1 MDVVS
6 LVALSVPL
14 PVYPPHRLVWR
25 DEKALSPT
33 ENKCNI
39 VVLIEMSRPSARLN
53 EPGCERRSSK
63 YSSTSHCYHS
73 LNLLLQTPRPRRRP
87 VGGGRL
93 WRPAGALG
101 VLRTAAAAWAAIL
114 PMCSGTVGYG
124 VVGYGVVVWWWW
136 WWWWWWEWW
145 LWL

>member
-6 LVALSVPL
+6 LVPLSVPL

-39 VVLIEMSRPSARLN
+39 VVLIEMSWAPARLN

-63 YSSTSHCYHS
+63 YSVDQPLLPLAQSVAADPTPAPKPHS
-73 LNLLLQTPRPRRRP
+73 RSVHFQAKQPLGFPRRCLQGRVPDGAARP
-87 VGGGRL
+87 TY
-93 WRPAGALG
+93 WRVFASLSH
-101 VLRTAAAAWAAIL
+101 L
-114 PMCSGTVGYG
+114 PFGM
-124 VVGYGVVVWWWW
+124 
-136 WWWWWWEWW
+136 E
-145 LWL
+145 

>member
-25 DEKALSPT
+25 DEKTLSPT

-39 VVLIEMSRPSARLN
+39 VVLIEMGRPPARLN

-73 LNLLLQTPRPRRRP
+73 LNLLLQTPRPRRNSNPGLFIFKPSNYWVFHVSVFKVVFQPERRVP
-87 VGGGRL
+87 HIGECLLSFPTCHLV
-93 WRPAGALG
+93 WSS
-101 VLRTAAAAWAAIL
+101 IL
-114 PMCSGTVGYG
+114 CNM
-124 VVGYGVVVWWWW
+124 
-136 WWWWWWEWW
+136 
-145 LWL
+145 

>member
-73 LNLLLQTPRPRRRP
+73 LNLLLQTPRPRRNPIPGLFIFKPSNSLGFPRQCLQ
-87 VGGGRL
+87 GRV
-93 WRPAGALG
+93 PAGAARPTYWRVFASLSH
-101 VLRTAAAAWAAIL
+101 L
-114 PMCSGTVGYG
+114 PFGM
-124 VVGYGVVVWWWW
+124 
-136 WWWWWWEWW
+136 E
-145 LWL
+145 